1 MEIEILGVKLTQKEF
16 PKLYQWAEINP
27 TKLEETILRM
37 VDKGWGGKK
46 EMIPLAFATLEQDLQ
61 HG

>member
-1 MEIEILGVKLTQKEF
+1 MEIEILGVKVTEKEF
-16 PKLYQWAEINP
+16 PKLYPRAKNNP
-27 TKLEETILRM
+27 EGLEETILRM
-37 VDKGWGGKK
+37 VDKGWGGNE